1 MMVGKTQAACLLGV
15 TGLRRICNEVRP
27 PAYIFAPPPTSSSL
41 TMISLAQPARV
52 LLDPLDATRVAV
64 EAHRWVWPLL
74 LLVLCVSA
82 SGTAFSLRW
91 NASASVVQQLQ
102 MTGQLDRMTESELS
116 EEIQSAPRKAL
127 IVGILKGVLLM
138 PLQTLLLAALLW
150 VCAWLFDR
158 SAPFGR
164 LLSAAALAML
174 PIALY
179 HLVFTLCAFAQ
190 PSLSE
195 ARVQDLVPS
204 NLAVVLQGL
213 SPKME
218 RVLRGVDFFN
228 LWSVLLLGLGFSAAT
243 GMSRTRAVVL
253 GCVLYMMFIGVV
265 FVGLPGM
272 AAAKMGGA
280 A

>member
-1 MMVGKTQAACLLGV
+1 
-15 TGLRRICNEVRP
+15 
-27 PAYIFAPPPTSSSL
+27 
-41 TMISLAQPARV
+41 MISLAQPARV
-52 LLDPLDATRVAV
+52 LLDPLDATRAAV

-91 NASASVVQQLQ
+91 DASASVVQQLQ
-102 MTGQLDRMTESELS
+102 MTGKLNGMTESELS

-127 IVGILKGVLLM
+127 IMGLLKGVLLM

-179 HLVFTLCAFAQ
+179 HLVFTVCALAQ

-204 NLAVVLQGL
+204 SLAVLDGL
-213 SPKME
+213 SPKLE
-218 RVLRGVDFFN
+218 RVMRGVDFFN
-228 LWSVLLLGLGFSAAT
+228 LWSAVLLGLGFSAAT
-243 GMSRTRAVVL
+243 GMSRGRAVVL
-253 GCVLYMMFIGVV
+253 WCVLYALFVGVM

-272 AAAKMGGA
+272 AEAQMGGA

>member
-1 MMVGKTQAACLLGV
+1 MSGKVWAASLLGV
-15 TGLRRICNEVRP
+15 TGDKHICNEVRP
-27 PAYIFAPPPTSSSL
+27 LAYILAPPPLALSL

-91 NASASVVQQLQ
+91 DASASVVQQLQ
-102 MTGQLDRMTESELS
+102 MTGQLERMTESELS

-127 IVGILKGVLLM
+127 IMGLLKGVLLM
-138 PLQTLLLAALLW
+138 PLQTLVLAALLW

-204 NLAVVLQGL
+204 SLAVLEGL
-213 SPKME
+213 SPKLE
-218 RVLRGVDFFN
+218 RVMRAVDFFN
-228 LWSVLLLGLGFSAAT
+228 LWSVVLLGLGFSAAT
-243 GMSRTRAVVL
+243 GMSRTRSVVL

-265 FVGLPGM
+265 FVGLPGI
-272 AAAKMGGA
+272 AAARMGGA

>member
-1 MMVGKTQAACLLGV
+1 MMVGKRRAACLLGV
-15 TGLRRICNEVRP
+15 TGVRRICNEVRS
-27 PAYIFAPPPTSSSL
+27 PAYILAPPPTSTSL
-41 TMISLAQPARV
+41 IMISLAQPARV

-102 MTGQLDRMTESELS
+102 MTGQLDRMTETELS
-116 EEIQSAPRKAL
+116 EQIQSAPRKAL
-127 IVGILKGVLLM
+127 IMGLLKGVLLM

-179 HLVFTLCAFAQ
+179 HLVFTICAFAQ

-195 ARVQDLVPS
+195 ARVLDLVPS
-204 NLAVVLQGL
+204 SLAALEGL
-213 SPKME
+213 SPKLE

-228 LWSVLLLGLGFSAAT
+228 LWSVLLLGLGFS
-243 GMSRTRAVVL
+243 
-253 GCVLYMMFIGVV
+253 I
-265 FVGLPGM
+265 
-272 AAAKMGGA
+272 
-280 A
+280 

>member
-1 MMVGKTQAACLLGV
+1 
-15 TGLRRICNEVRP
+15 
-27 PAYIFAPPPTSSSL
+27 
-41 TMISLAQPARV
+41 MISLAQPARV